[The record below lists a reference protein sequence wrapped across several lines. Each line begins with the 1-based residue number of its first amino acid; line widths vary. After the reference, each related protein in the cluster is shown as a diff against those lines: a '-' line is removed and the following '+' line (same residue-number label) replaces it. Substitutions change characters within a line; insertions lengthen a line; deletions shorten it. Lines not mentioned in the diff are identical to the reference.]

1 MIYPMVLFPVTIFR
15 GHGVTI
21 SLDSLDILSAQLKRD
36 LFSIGKFLSLSAR
49 AGSLVYETKFHRQFT
64 GEHLSQDARALNE
77 TGWIKTTNK

>member
-49 AGSLVYETKFHRQFT
+49 AGSLVLRDQISQAVHRGT
-64 GEHLSQDARALNE
+64 PLARRKSFE
-77 TGWIKTTNK
+77 